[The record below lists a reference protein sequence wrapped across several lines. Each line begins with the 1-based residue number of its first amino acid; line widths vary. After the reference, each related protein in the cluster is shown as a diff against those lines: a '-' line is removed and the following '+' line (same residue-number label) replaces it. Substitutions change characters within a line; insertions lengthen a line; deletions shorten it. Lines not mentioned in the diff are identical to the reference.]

1 MPLNHPIVALA
12 KSKHS
17 NMTDYIPL
25 AVFIFL
31 GGLIGTLAMVMAKMI
46 SFRSPDGKM
55 KKTPYE
61 CGAEIYGNARI
72 QFKVGYYRYALLF
85 LLFDIESIFL
95 FPCLK
100 IYRAV
105 AEGRVPEVSYLI
117 LVAELGVFTFIL
129 LMGLV
134 YAWRKGALT
143 WD

>member
-1 MPLNHPIVALA
+1 M
-12 KSKHS
+12 SS
-17 NMTDYIPL
+17 YIPL

-31 GGLIGTLAMVMAKMI
+31 GGIIGTLALLVAKAV
-46 SFRSPDGKM
+46 SFRAPDGP
-55 KKTPYE
+55 KKRAPYE
-61 CGAEIYGNARI
+61 CGAEVFGNARI

-85 LLFDIESIFL
+85 LLFDIEAIFL
-95 FPCLK
+95 FPCIK

-105 AEGRVPEVSYLI
+105 IEGRVPEVSYGL
-117 LVAELGVFTFIL
+117 LVAELTVFVLIL

>member
-1 MPLNHPIVALA
+1 MDA
-12 KSKHS
+12 
-17 NMTDYIPL
+17 YIPL

-31 GGLIGTLAMVMAKMI
+31 GGIIGTLALLVAKVV
-46 SFRSPDGKM
+46 SFPSPEGP
-55 KKTPYE
+55 KKRTPYE
-61 CGAEIYGNARI
+61 CGAEVFGSARI

-85 LLFDIESIFL
+85 LLFDIEAIFL
-95 FPCLK
+95 FPCIK

-105 AEGRVPEVSYLI
+105 LDGQVPGVSYGLL
-117 LVAELGVFTFIL
+117 LVELTVFVVIL

>member
-1 MPLNHPIVALA
+1 L
-12 KSKHS
+12 SE
-17 NMTDYIPL
+17 YIPL
-25 AVFIFL
+25 AIFIFL
-31 GGLIGTLAMVMAKMI
+31 GGLIGTLAMVLAKAI
-46 SFRSPDGKM
+46 SFRSPDGVM

-85 LLFDIESIFL
+85 LLFDIESLFL

-105 AEGRVPEVSYLI
+105 AEGRVPTVSYGL
-117 LVAELGVFTFIL
+117 LVVELSVFLSIL
-129 LMGLV
+129 LLGLM

-143 WD
+143 WE

>member
-1 MPLNHPIVALA
+1 MSA
-12 KSKHS
+12 
-17 NMTDYIPL
+17 YIPL
-25 AVFIFL
+25 AVFIFC
-31 GGLIGTLAMVMAKMI
+31 GGLIGTLAIVVAKMV
-46 SFRSPDGKM
+46 SFGSPDGG
-55 KKTPYE
+55 KKNTPYE

-105 AEGRVPEVSYLI
+105 VDGTVPEISYGLLI
-117 LVAELGVFTFIL
+117 IELSVFVFIL
-129 LMGLV
+129 LLGLV